1 MKSLIE
7 ARTIGLDAGRQA
19 VAAAVN
25 NATSIGVSVSVAVVD
40 RAGHLVTYDRMDGA
54 PLLTG
59 QLAQDKAYTVAAFG
73 LPTHAW
79 WDMIRDEPSLLHGVI
94 KTDRLIVYGGGLPIT
109 HDGELVGA
117 IGVSGGTP
125 EQDKTI
131 AEAGAR
137 VFEERRSS
145 MTGRLENKVAIVTGG
160 GRGIGEAIAKRFARE
175 GAKVV
180 LAQRTEE
187 EGKEVAKAITAE
199 GGEATVISTDVTA
212 PDSVK
217 AMLQQTLSTYGKV
230 DILVNN
236 AGIGVLEDLV
246 DLSMDNYDAVMD
258 VNVRGVLLC
267 MKYAARPMIEA
278 GTGSIINMASFNA
291 FVGLQRFALY
301 CASKAA
307 VVNLSRQTALDLGP
321 RGIRVNA
328 IAPGYIDNPMM
339 HGYCDS
345 HENPRAT
352 LAEALRS
359 IPLGHFGTNDDV
371 AAAALFLASD
381 DAAFVTGTT
390 LVVDGGTLCHG
401 PHA

>member
-1 MKSLIE
+1 
-7 ARTIGLDAGRQA
+7 
-19 VAAAVN
+19 
-25 NATSIGVSVSVAVVD
+25 
-40 RAGHLVTYDRMDGA
+40 
-54 PLLTG
+54 
-59 QLAQDKAYTVAAFG
+59 
-73 LPTHAW
+73 
-79 WDMIRDEPSLLHGVI
+79 VI
-94 KTDRLIVYGGGLPIT
+94 T
-109 HDGELVGA
+109 
-117 IGVSGGTP
+117 
-125 EQDKTI
+125 
-131 AEAGAR
+131 
-137 VFEERRSS
+137 
-145 MTGRLENKVAIVTGG
+145 
-160 GRGIGEAIAKRFARE
+160 
-175 GAKVV
+175 
-180 LAQRTEE
+180 
-187 EGKEVAKAITAE
+187 
-199 GGEATVISTDVTA
+199 TDVTS
-212 PDSVK
+212 PESVE
-217 AMLQQTLSTYGKV
+217 AMLRQALATYGKLDV
-230 DILVNN
+230 LVNN

-307 VVNLSRQTALDLGP
+307 VVNISRQAALDLGP

-339 HGYCDS
+339 HGYCDA
-345 HENPRAT
+345 HENPEAT